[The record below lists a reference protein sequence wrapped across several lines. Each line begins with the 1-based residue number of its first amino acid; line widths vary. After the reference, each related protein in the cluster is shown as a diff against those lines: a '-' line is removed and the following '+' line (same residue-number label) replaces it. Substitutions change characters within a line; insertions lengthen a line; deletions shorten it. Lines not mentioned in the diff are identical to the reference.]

1 MPMKKRSALCAA
13 LALVLLLTGCR
24 GRTSTTA
31 SQVHIRDYAGV
42 PAYEQPTADGGADG
56 TSATIDPNA
65 DIQID
70 VWVDGTPSMAGF
82 VAGDLATA
90 YRKALPRIEE
100 TAYNTWINAQ
110 VDYYRFE
117 ISLLPEDFA
126 DIEGMDEYLNE
137 SGQTLEAFTRSL
149 YAFAPISA
157 GDTVRAYEQADFYSK
172 TTYFA
177 DYSAGTGGVLEDV
190 TDQVR
195 SIAAV
200 NWDSQSLPPLRTA
213 LTMADPDS
221 LNVIVTDLYEEK
233 GMVESIGRLMTERFL
248 SQGKTV
254 AVLGIQSEFAG
265 PIYDIG
271 ESDQTIHYGVDENRS
286 FVEYKPHPFYL
297 LLIGAE
303 SEVNAFAQALQEKF
317 DAEIADNEFYTCEV
331 QLMKTGDWGEA
342 SDYSD
347 ITGFATDGVLTGQTQ
362 QDETQLASGQ
372 VADLRY
378 TIPRQEATARGQT
391 PAPAA
396 DVQSLSFDFT
406 VPVSVVTDK
415 DVDFSTFTFTAEAQ
429 VERTVLQEVASGRR
443 TGSDAGAATAEETGL
458 PITATVGSSRY
469 AGDFAADET
478 AAALVQSVEV
488 VSVGAAQRDGET
500 LTCPVTFRVTMQ
512 APEDIG
518 IYRILLSASAQSPAD
533 LFPTDLEPWVDEWD
547 ISVADELTWLSDPES
562 FDGSKTLYLKRI
574 MNQLVV
580 SSNTVQTTGENA
592 LSPTHELVRF
602 YVDLYVD
609 EQGYFRT
616 E

>member
-1 MPMKKRSALCAA
+1 MRKRSAWCAA

-42 PAYEQPTADGGADG
+42 PAYEQPTATGGEDG
-56 TSATIDPNA
+56 TSVTLDPNA
-65 DIQID
+65 DVQVDI
-70 VWVDGTPSMAGF
+70 WMDGTPSMAGF

-100 TAYNTWINAQ
+100 TAYNMWIQAD
-110 VDYYRFE
+110 VSYYRFE
-117 ISLLPEDFA
+117 VSLLPEDFA
-126 DIEGMDEYLNE
+126 DIEGMDAYLGE
-137 SGQTLEAFTRSL
+137 TGQTLEELTRSL

-177 DYSAGTGGVLEDV
+177 DYSAGEGDVLQAV
-190 TDQVR
+190 TDKVR

-200 NWDSQSLPPLRTA
+200 NWDSQTLPPLRTA
-213 LTMADPDS
+213 LTMANPDS

-233 GMVESIGRLMTERFL
+233 GMVESIGRLMTDRFF

-271 ESDQTIHYGVDENRS
+271 ESDQTINYGVDENRN
-286 FVEYKPHPFYL
+286 FVEYKSHPFYL
-297 LLIGAE
+297 LLIGDE
-303 SEVNAFAQALQEKF
+303 NEVNAFAQALKEKF

-331 QLMKTGDWGEA
+331 QLMKTGNWGEA
-342 SDYSD
+342 ADAAD
-347 ITGFATDGVLTGQTQ
+347 ITGFATDGTLTGQTQ
-362 QDETQLASGQ
+362 KDETSLASGQ

-378 TIPRQEATARGQT
+378 TIPRAEATARGQT
-391 PAPAA
+391 PAPAQEPES
-396 DVQSLSFDFT
+396 VYFDFT
-406 VPVSVVTDK
+406 VPVRVLTDK
-415 DVDFSTFTFTAEAQ
+415 EVDFSTFTFTAEAQ

-443 TGSDAGAATAEETGL
+443 TGSDAGAQTAEETGL

-469 AGDFAADET
+469 AGDFVADET
-478 AAALVQSVEV
+478 SAALVKGVEV
-488 VSVGAAQRDGET
+488 LSVGEAQRDGEA
-500 LTCPVTFRVTMQ
+500 LTCPVTFRVTLQ
-512 APEDIG
+512 TPEDIG
-518 IYRILLSASAQSPAD
+518 IYRILLTASAQCPAD

-547 ISVADELTWLSDPES
+547 ISVADELTWLSDPAS

-580 SSNTVQTTGENA
+580 SSNTVQTTGANA
-592 LSPTHELVRF
+592 LSPTHDLVSF

-609 EQGYFRT
+609 EQGYFRS

>member
-56 TSATIDPNA
+56 TSAAIDPNA

-177 DYSAGTGGVLEDV
+177 DYSAGTGDVLEDV

-271 ESDQTIHYGVDENRS
+271 ESDQTINYGVDENRS

-297 LLIGAE
+297 LLIGEE

-342 SDYSD
+342 ADYSD
-347 ITGFATDGVLTGQTQ
+347 ITGFAADGVLTGQTQ

-378 TIPRQEATARGQT
+378 TIPRQEAA
-391 PAPAA
+391 
-396 DVQSLSFDFT
+396 
-406 VPVSVVTDK
+406 
-415 DVDFSTFTFTAEAQ
+415 
-429 VERTVLQEVASGRR
+429 
-443 TGSDAGAATAEETGL
+443 AGAATAEETGL

-488 VSVGAAQRDGET
+488 VSVGTAQRDGET

-547 ISVADELTWLSDPES
+547 ISVADELTWLNDPES

>member
-42 PAYEQPTADGGADG
+42 PAYEQPTADGGAGG
-56 TSATIDPNA
+56 TSAAIDPNA

-177 DYSAGTGGVLEDV
+177 DYSAGTGDVLEDV

-195 SIAAV
+195 AIAAV

-271 ESDQTIHYGVDENRS
+271 ESDQTINYGVDENRS

-297 LLIGAE
+297 LLIGEE

-342 SDYSD
+342 ADYSD

-362 QDETQLASGQ
+362 RT
-372 VADLRY
+372 R
-378 TIPRQEATARGQT
+378 RGW
-391 PAPAA
+391 PAA
-396 DVQSLSFDFT
+396 RS
-406 VPVSVVTDK
+406 
-415 DVDFSTFTFTAEAQ
+415 
-429 VERTVLQEVASGRR
+429 RTCATPSPARR
-443 TGSDAGAATAEETGL
+443 PRPAARRPRPPRPRRAC
-458 PITATVGSSRY
+458 P
-469 AGDFAADET
+469 
-478 AAALVQSVEV
+478 
-488 VSVGAAQRDGET
+488 
-500 LTCPVTFRVTMQ
+500 LTSPTR
-512 APEDIG
+512 
-518 IYRILLSASAQSPAD
+518 SAS
-533 LFPTDLEPWVDEWD
+533 
-547 ISVADELTWLSDPES
+547 
-562 FDGSKTLYLKRI
+562 
-574 MNQLVV
+574 
-580 SSNTVQTTGENA
+580 
-592 LSPTHELVRF
+592 
-602 YVDLYVD
+602 
-609 EQGYFRT
+609 
-616 E
+616 